1 MGDSMTQPPAQPG
14 GLFRVF
20 VLALSSNGGL
30 GYAPFA
36 SGTVGTLA
44 GIPCFYLLSQMP
56 WPLASLT
63 LFALLM
69 LSFWASHIA
78 GQIYGVT
85 DDGRIVIDELVGY
98 LITVAFLPFTWQTA
112 LLGFFWFRL
121 FDITKP
127 PPANWFDKKMK
138 NGVGVV
144 MDDVMA
150 GIYAA
155 IAVRLC
161 LYLLG

>member
-1 MGDSMTQPPAQPG
+1 MTQPPPPPSG
-14 GLFRVF
+14 PFRFF
-20 VLALSSNGGL
+20 VLSLSSNAGL

-36 SGTVGTLA
+36 PGTVGTLA
-44 GIPCFYLLSQMP
+44 GIPCFYLLSHLP
-56 WPLASLT
+56 WPLATLT
-63 LFALLM
+63 LTALML
-69 LSFWASHIA
+69 LSFWASELA
-78 GQIYGVT
+78 GRIYGVA

-121 FDITKP
+121 FDISKP
-127 PPANWFDKKMK
+127 PPASWFDKKMK

-144 MDDVMA
+144 LDDVMA

-155 IAVRLC
+155 LALRLS
-161 LYLLG
+161 LFLIG

>member
-1 MGDSMTQPPAQPG
+1 MTQSPAQPG
-14 GLFRVF
+14 GPFRF
-20 VLALSSNGGL
+20 LVLALASNGGL

-36 SGTVGTLA
+36 SGTFGTLA
-44 GIPCFYLLSQMP
+44 GIPCFYLISRLP
-56 WPLASLT
+56 WPLAVLT
-63 LFALLM
+63 LVALLL
-69 LSFWASHIA
+69 LSFWVSDLA
-78 GQIYGVT
+78 GRIYGVA

-98 LITVAFLPFTWQTA
+98 LVTVAFLPFTWQTA

-127 PPANWFDKKMK
+127 PPARWFDKKMK

-144 MDDVMA
+144 MDDVLA

-155 IAVRLC
+155 IAVRIC
-161 LYLLG
+161 LYVLG

>member
-1 MGDSMTQPPAQPG
+1 MTESPAQPG
-14 GLFRVF
+14 GPFRFF
-20 VLALSSNGGL
+20 VLSLASNAGL
-30 GYAPFA
+30 GYAPVA
-36 SGTVGTLA
+36 SGTFGTLA
-44 GIPCFYLLSQMP
+44 GIPCFYLISRLP
-56 WPLASLT
+56 WPLAALT
-63 LFALLM
+63 LVALLL
-69 LSFWASHIA
+69 LSFWVSDLA
-78 GQIYGVT
+78 GKIYGVT

-98 LITVAFLPFTWQTA
+98 LVTVAFLPFSWQTA

-127 PPANWFDKKMK
+127 PPASWFDNKMK

-155 IAVRLC
+155 IAVRIC
-161 LYLLG
+161 LYLFG